1 MRVLLAGNAR
11 RGGESVAMRAQLT
24 DFRNDEHLKT
34 PSAGLQRDPMR
45 REMKLLD
52 ERDGANAH
60 FGERNKHLSL
70 QLV

>member
-1 MRVLLAGNAR
+1 
-11 RGGESVAMRAQLT
+11 MRAQLT
-24 DFRNDEHLKT
+24 DRRNNEHLKT

-60 FGERNKHLSL
+60 FGERNKPLSL
-70 QLV
+70 RLV

>member
-24 DFRNDEHLKT
+24 DRRNNEHLKT

-70 QLV
+70 RLV